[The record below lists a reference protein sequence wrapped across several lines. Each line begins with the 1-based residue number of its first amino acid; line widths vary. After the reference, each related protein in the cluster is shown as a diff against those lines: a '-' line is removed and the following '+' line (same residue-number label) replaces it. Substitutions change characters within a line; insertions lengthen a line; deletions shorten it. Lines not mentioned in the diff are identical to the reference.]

1 MQKNDDLQRDVH
13 DAIKWEPI
21 LNASEIG
28 VSARD
33 GVVTLTGTVDSY
45 AKKFE
50 AENAAKSIAGVRA
63 VVEKIKVGDTYQR
76 DDNDI
81 ADEIVDAFE
90 SNWEIPNEKVRVK
103 VENGWVMLTGELQ
116 WNYQKEAVNITVK
129 NILGVKGVINHIK
142 VDFGAQ
148 DEIEKKKDI
157 ERAFARNWSI
167 NNENIEV
174 EILGNNVV
182 LRGTVYS
189 WYQKDEAGRIAWNT
203 QGIRAVNNELVILHT
218 SSVVED

>member
-1 MQKNDDLQRDVH
+1 MQKNDDLQREVH

-28 VSARD
+28 VSAKD

-50 AENAAKSIAGVRA
+50 AENVAKGISGVKA
-63 VVEKIKVGDTYQR
+63 VVEKIKVGNTYQR
-76 DDNDI
+76 DDNEI
-81 ADEIVDAFE
+81 AEEIVRTFE

-103 VENGWVMLTGELQ
+103 VENGWIMLTGELQ
-116 WNYQKEAVNITVK
+116 WNYQKQAVNVTVK
-129 NILGVKGVINHIK
+129 NILGVKGVINRIK
-142 VDFGAQ
+142 VDFGMQ

-189 WYQKDEAGRIAWNT
+189 WYQKDEAARIAWNT
-203 QGIRAVNNELVILHT
+203 QGIRAVKNELVILQH
-218 SSVVED
+218 SPVLED

>member
-1 MQKNDDLQRDVH
+1 MQKNEDLQQEVH

-21 LNASEIG
+21 LNASEIR
-28 VSARD
+28 VSAKD

-63 VVEKIKVGDTYQR
+63 VVEKIKVGDTYRR

-81 ADEIVDAFE
+81 ADEIVNVFE

-103 VENGWVMLTGELQ
+103 VENGWVVLTGELQ

-129 NILGVKGVINHIK
+129 NIFGVKGVINHIK
-142 VDFGAQ
+142 VDFGIQ
-148 DEIEKKKDI
+148 DEIEKKRDI
-157 ERAFARNWSI
+157 ERAFARNWSV

-182 LRGTVYS
+182 LRGSVYS

-203 QGIRAVNNELVILHT
+203 QGIRAVNNELVILQR
-218 SSVVED
+218 SPVLED

>member
-1 MQKNDDLQRDVH
+1 MQKNEDLQQEVH

-81 ADEIVDAFE
+81 ADEILDAFE

-116 WNYQKEAVNITVK
+116 WNYQKEAVNVTVK
-129 NILGVKGVINHIK
+129 NIFGVKGVINHIK
-142 VDFGAQ
+142 VDFGVQ
-148 DEIEKKKDI
+148 DEIEKKRDI
-157 ERAFARNWSI
+157 ERAFARTWSI

-174 EILGNNVV
+174 EILGNDVV

-189 WYQKDEAGRIAWNT
+189 WYQKDEAARIAWNT
-203 QGIRAVNNELVILHT
+203 QGIRSVNNELVILQT
-218 SSVVED
+218 SSVLED